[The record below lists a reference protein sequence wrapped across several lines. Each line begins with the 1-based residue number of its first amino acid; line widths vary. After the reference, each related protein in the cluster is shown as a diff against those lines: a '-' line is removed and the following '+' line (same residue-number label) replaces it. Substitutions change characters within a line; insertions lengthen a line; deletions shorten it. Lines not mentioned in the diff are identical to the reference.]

1 MNKKLFIGLVVLMS
15 LALLGIIG
23 MQYFWFSNSIRVKQ
37 AELNLSVNEAM
48 RNSAL
53 KLENRETLQKLL
65 SSLNKPDSNIS
76 NAPVSTASNKT
87 FSNTFEN
94 KRVDRRP
101 SPRDQERYPGPPH
114 EGNMNN
120 LQSIPPEG
128 KYQAYTGLNTKYS
141 INIDSIAFAEEMR
154 EQMYR
159 YAEHLRHERDVK
171 QMQSKIDA
179 QNDSIQ
185 RVVRGKSG
193 TATQVARPAPPKKS
207 KIYIDGKEIREPSL
221 NDIMTL
227 RKVIGEYYRSRPNP
241 LQNFP
246 NRQSPVDAFRAELN
260 RYPGRIPDS
269 LVKVKL
275 DSFIRKNYNSPAIH
289 LSHAEILEFEKR
301 FDQQLK
307 NQGLNYNNIRF
318 PIFDDRRFRGERP
331 FSLEDTLVQ
340 KRIKHLTGI
349 IDQIILEVST
359 DHSLVSKRLNT
370 KLVDSVLVNE
380 LKNNGVN
387 LKPEYAVY
395 NDQKKRQSSI
405 FSPGYIATDA
415 PDYMTRLFPND
426 LFGSPYSLKVQ
437 FKNMDAYILKS
448 MMFMLSMSVLLTI
461 FLILAFIIALWAIV
475 KQKKISEIR
484 SDFINNITHEFKTPI
499 STIGLAIDSID
510 NPKIIDN
517 KKQVK
522 YFTQIIREENYRM
535 NQLVENVLRSAL
547 LDRKNLKQNIDDV
560 DLHELIQKAVNHTQ
574 LQIESRS
581 GKITLHLDA
590 EKSVIEADATQVLN
604 ALMNLIDNAIK
615 YSPAPPEI
623 EISTHL
629 SGNRIV
635 CAIEDK
641 GIGIS
646 HEVQR
651 RIFDRFY
658 RYTDGNIHDVKGHGL
673 GLAFVKAIVD
683 AHNGRISVES
693 ELGKGSR
700 FEVILPLKTEID
712 EE

>member
-1 MNKKLFIGLVVLMS
+1 
-15 LALLGIIG
+15 
-23 MQYFWFSNSIRVKQ
+23 
-37 AELNLSVNEAM
+37 
-48 RNSAL
+48 
-53 KLENRETLQKLL
+53 
-65 SSLNKPDSNIS
+65 
-76 NAPVSTASNKT
+76 
-87 FSNTFEN
+87 
-94 KRVDRRP
+94 
-101 SPRDQERYPGPPH
+101 
-114 EGNMNN
+114 
-120 LQSIPPEG
+120 
-128 KYQAYTGLNTKYS
+128 
-141 INIDSIAFAEEMR
+141 
-154 EQMYR
+154 
-159 YAEHLRHERDVK
+159 
-171 QMQSKIDA
+171 
-179 QNDSIQ
+179 
-185 RVVRGKSG
+185 
-193 TATQVARPAPPKKS
+193 
-207 KIYIDGKEIREPSL
+207 
-221 NDIMTL
+221 
-227 RKVIGEYYRSRPNP
+227 
-241 LQNFP
+241 
-246 NRQSPVDAFRAELN
+246 
-260 RYPGRIPDS
+260 
-269 LVKVKL
+269 
-275 DSFIRKNYNSPAIH
+275 
-289 LSHAEILEFEKR
+289 
-301 FDQQLK
+301 
-307 NQGLNYNNIRF
+307 
-318 PIFDDRRFRGERP
+318 
-331 FSLEDTLVQ
+331 
-340 KRIKHLTGI
+340 
-349 IDQIILEVST
+349 
-359 DHSLVSKRLNT
+359 
-370 KLVDSVLVNE
+370 
-380 LKNNGVN
+380 
-387 LKPEYAVY
+387 
-395 NDQKKRQSSI
+395 
-405 FSPGYIATDA
+405 
-415 PDYMTRLFPND
+415 MTRLFPND

-517 KKQVK
+517 KTQVK

-535 NQLVENVLRSAL
+535 NQLVENVLRAAL

-615 YSPAPPEI
+615 YSPTAPDI
-623 EISTHL
+623 KITTHL